1 MSERISELGALNGG
15 TYVCGNAAHWRTM
28 ERASTRDVL
37 LRYHDSGP
45 SVGRFLLIS
54 VELTLTMSSALRLLL
69 ALFVAVASGLRLP
82 TRPVVLSG
90 AAARPAAASSLS
102 APAQPAAR
110 ATARRAP
117 APAMGLFGM
126 GAPEL
131 AIIAGVALL
140 VLGPD
145 QVKKLAK
152 DVGKVSAELKQ
163 VPEEFNKGME
173 VGKSE
178 LEAKKATTVEAPTET
193 NKEEA

>member
-1 MSERISELGALNGG
+1 MSRAL
-15 TYVCGNAAHWRTM
+15 
-28 ERASTRDVL
+28 S
-37 LRYHDSGP
+37 
-45 SVGRFLLIS
+45 
-54 VELTLTMSSALRLLL
+54 LLL
-69 ALFVAVASGLRLP
+69 ALFMAVASGLRLP

-90 AAARPAAASSLS
+90 AAARPAAASPFA

-193 NKEEA
+193 KKEEA

>member
-1 MSERISELGALNGG
+1 MVRDFLWRRAFSFLSEL
-15 TYVCGNAAHWRTM
+15 
-28 ERASTRDVL
+28 
-37 LRYHDSGP
+37 
-45 SVGRFLLIS
+45 
-54 VELTLTMSSALRLLL
+54 ELTMSALRLLL
-69 ALFVAVASGLRLP
+69 ALLVAVASGLRLP

-90 AAARPAAASSLS
+90 AAARPAASPLS

-193 NKEEA
+193 NKEA